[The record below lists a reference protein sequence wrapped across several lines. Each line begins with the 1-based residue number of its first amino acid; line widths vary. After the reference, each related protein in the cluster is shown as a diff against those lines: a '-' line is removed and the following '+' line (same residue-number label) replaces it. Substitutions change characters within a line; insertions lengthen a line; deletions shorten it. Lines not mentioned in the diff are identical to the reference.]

1 MRLIKLSANKPDF
14 KTVKFNKT
22 GISIILGKRHN
33 DDYTQNKKG
42 TYNSVGKSLIINL
55 VHFCLGSQKNP
66 EFESKLGTWEFFLDF
81 EIGSETFRVARTCVN
96 QGVVSL
102 NEKEMTVKEYTDFL
116 GSKVFTIPLES
127 KFLTFRSLIP
137 RFIRPQKSSYI
148 TYDSYLKNEQP
159 SGELVNNAFLLGLDI
174 FLILKKQGLKDELDR
189 VEEMKKSVENDPV
202 IKSFFS
208 SDEEDY
214 EIDVVDLKQRIGK
227 LEKGISEFKIAEDY
241 YQVVKEADQ
250 LKFELKTYENRA
262 SNYKTAIGNIEKSLE
277 YTPDIPKKK
286 IIDLYR
292 EAEIQLPGFVKKQ
305 LADVEEFNGKLLDN
319 RSQRLMREKHD
330 FEKKLKDVEAI
341 IKNLGKQ
348 KDSKLEYLNTRGA
361 LDEFT
366 KLNEQLKD
374 LRIRYDSIEKFR
386 LLKQEYKNKTEEL
399 KRDFSH
405 QNTATLD
412 YLAKNRELVEKNII
426 LFKELTDEFYEHK
439 RAGIDI
445 KSNEGINK
453 TRFEIKAKI
462 DDDKGDGVNDVKIF
476 CFDWTILKAQ
486 HNHNVKLLFHDS
498 RLLSE
503 IDSRQQATLMKVA
516 FDNTVQSDLQY
527 IISINQ
533 TTYDSLKAEMQEQ
546 EFKEIIENNII
557 LELTDE
563 SDKSKLLGIQVD
575 LDYDKE

>member
-14 KTVKFNKT
+14 KTLEFNRS

-33 DDYTQNKKG
+33 DDYSQNKKS
-42 TYNSVGKSLIINL
+42 TYNSVGKSLIITL
-55 VHFCLGSQKNP
+55 IHFCLGSQKNP
-66 EFESKLGTWEFFLDF
+66 EFEQKLNSWEFILEF
-81 EIGSETFRVARTCVN
+81 EIGAESFKVTRKCAN
-96 QGVVSL
+96 QGVVYL
-102 NEKEMTVKEYTDFL
+102 NDKELTLKEYTDLL
-116 GSKVFTIPLES
+116 GSKVFEIPPDS
-127 KFLTFRSLIP
+127 KYISFRSLIP

-148 TYDSYLKNEQP
+148 TYDNYLKNEQP
-159 SGELVNNAFLLGLDI
+159 TGELINNAFLLGLDI
-174 FLILKKQGLKDELDR
+174 FLILKKQALKEDFDK
-189 VEEMKKSVENDPV
+189 VEEMKKAVENDPI

-208 SDEEDY
+208 AEEDDY
-214 EIDVVDLKQRIGK
+214 EIDIVDLKQRIGK
-227 LEKGISEFKIAEDY
+227 LEKNIAEFRVAEDY
-241 YQVVKEADQ
+241 YNVVKEADQ
-250 LKFELKTYENRA
+250 LKLDLRAYENRA
-262 SNYKTAIGNIEKSLE
+262 SSYKTAITNIEKSLQ

-292 EAEIQLPGFVKKQ
+292 EAEVELPDFIKKQ
-305 LADVEEFNGKLLDN
+305 LADVEEFNSKLLDN
-319 RSQRLMREKHD
+319 RSQRLLKEKHD
-330 FEKKLKDVEAI
+330 FEKKLIDMEAI

-348 KDSKLEYLNTRGA
+348 KDAKLEYLDTRGA

-374 LRIRYDSIEKFR
+374 LKIRYNSIEKFR
-386 LLKQEYKNKTEEL
+386 SLKQEYKNKMEEL
-399 KRDFSH
+399 KREFSL

-412 YLAKNRELVEKNII
+412 YLAKHRSLIENNII
-426 LFKELTDEFYEHK
+426 LFKTLTEEFYEHK

-445 KSNEGINK
+445 KSNDGINK

-476 CFDWTILKAQ
+476 CFDWTILKAKHLHQ
-486 HNHNVKLLFHDS
+486 VKLIFHDS

-516 FDNTVQSDLQY
+516 FDNTTGNDLQY

-533 TTYDSLKAEMQEQ
+533 STYDALKNEMQAE
-546 EFKEIIENNII
+546 EFHDIIEENIV

-563 SDKSKLLGIQVD
+563 SDQSKLLGIQVD

>member
-42 TYNSVGKSLIINL
+42 TYNSVGKSLIISL
-55 VHFCLGSQKNP
+55 IHFCLGSHKNP
-66 EFESKLGTWEFFLDF
+66 EFESKLDAWEFFLEF
-81 EIGSETFRVARTCVN
+81 EIGNENFRVARNCIN
-96 QGVVSL
+96 QSFVSL
-102 NEKEMTVKEYTDFL
+102 NDTEMSIKDYTEFL
-116 GSKVFTIPLES
+116 GSKVFQLPSDS
-127 KFLTFRSLIP
+127 KFLSFRSLIP
-137 RFIRPQKSSYI
+137 RFIRPQKSSYL
-148 TYDSYLKNEQP
+148 TYDTYLKNEQP

-174 FLILKKQGLKDELDR
+174 SLILKKLTLKDELDR
-189 VEEMKKSVENDPV
+189 VEEMKKSVEGDPV

-208 SDEEDY
+208 ADEDDY
-214 EIDVVDLKQRIGK
+214 EIDVVDIKQKIGK
-227 LEKGISEFKIAEDY
+227 LEKGIADFKVAEDY

-250 LKFELKTYENRA
+250 IKFELKSYENRA
-262 SNYKTAIGNIEKSLE
+262 SNYKTAIGNIEKSLQ

-286 IIDLYR
+286 ILELYH
-292 EAEIQLPGFVKKQ
+292 EAQIQLPDYVKKQ
-305 LADVEEFNGKLLDN
+305 LADVEEFNSKLLGN
-319 RSQRLMREKHD
+319 RSQRLTREKHD
-330 FEKKLKDVEAI
+330 FEKKLQDIEAI

-348 KDSKLEYLNTRGA
+348 KDAKLEYLNTRGG

-366 KLNEQLKD
+366 KLNEKLKD
-374 LRIRYDSIEKFR
+374 LKIRYDSIEKFR

-399 KRDFSH
+399 KREFSH

-412 YLAKNRELVEKNII
+412 YLARNRALIEKNII

-476 CFDWTILKAQ
+476 CFDWAILKAQ
-486 HNHNVKLLFHDS
+486 HNHNVKMLFHDS

-516 FDNTVQSDLQY
+516 FDSTAECDLQY

-533 TTYDSLKAEMQEQ
+533 TTYDSLKAEMQSE
-546 EFKEIIENNII
+546 EFNAIIEDNII

-563 SDKSKLLGIQVD
+563 SNKSKLLGMQLD
-575 LDYDKE
+575 LDYDRE

>member
-42 TYNSVGKSLIINL
+42 TYNSVGKSLIISL
-55 VHFCLGSQKNP
+55 IHFCLGSQKNP
-66 EFESKLGTWEFFLDF
+66 EFESKLDTWEFFLEF
-81 EIGSETFRVARTCVN
+81 EIGEETFKVARNCIN
-96 QGVVSL
+96 QSVVSL
-102 NEKEMTVKEYTDFL
+102 NEKEMTIKDYTDFL
-116 GSKVFTIPLES
+116 VSKVFTIPEDA
-127 KFLTFRSLIP
+127 KFITFRSLIP

-148 TYDSYLKNEQP
+148 AYDNFLKNEQP
-159 SGELVNNAFLLGLDI
+159 AGELVNNAFLLGLDI
-174 FLILKKQGLKDELDR
+174 SLILKKQGLKDALDR
-189 VEEMKKSVENDPV
+189 VEDMKKSVENDPV

-208 SDEEDY
+208 SEDDDY

-227 LEKGISEFKIAEDY
+227 LEKGIFEFKVAEDY

-250 LKFELKTYENRA
+250 IKFELKTFENRA
-262 SNYKTAIGNIEKSLE
+262 SSYKTAIANIEKSLI

-286 IIDLYR
+286 ILDLYR
-292 EAEIQLPGFVKKQ
+292 EAEVQLPEFIKKQ
-305 LADVEEFNGKLLDN
+305 LSDVEEFNGKLLDN
-319 RSQRLMREKHD
+319 RSQRLIREKHD
-330 FEKKLKDVEAI
+330 FEKKLRDTEAI
-341 IKNLGKQ
+341 IRNLGKQ

-366 KLNEQLKD
+366 KLNEQLRD
-374 LRIRYDSIEKFR
+374 LKIRFDSIEKFR

-399 KRDFSH
+399 KREFSH

-412 YLAKNRELVEKNII
+412 YLAKHRELIEKNII

-516 FDNTVQSDLQY
+516 FDNTAKSDLQY

-533 TTYDSLKAEMQEQ
+533 TTYDSLKAEMQVD
-546 EFKEIIENNII
+546 EFNEIVEENII

-563 SDKSKLLGIQVD
+563 SDKSKLLGIQID

>member
-55 VHFCLGSQKNP
+55 IHFCLGSQKNP
-66 EFESKLGTWEFFLDF
+66 EFESKLDTWEFFLDF
-81 EIGSETFRVARTCVN
+81 EIGQETFKVARNCVN

-102 NEKEMTVKEYTDFL
+102 NEKEMTLKEYTDFL
-116 GSKVFTIPLES
+116 GTKVFAIPPES

-174 FLILKKQGLKDELDR
+174 SLILKKQGLKDDLDR
-189 VEEMKKSVENDPV
+189 VEEMKKSVESDPV

-208 SDEEDY
+208 SDEDDY
-214 EIDVVDLKQRIGK
+214 EIDVVDLKQKIGK
-227 LEKGISEFKIAEDY
+227 LEKSISEFKVAEDY

-250 LKFELKTYENRA
+250 LKFELKSYENRA
-262 SNYKTAIGNIEKSLE
+262 SSYKTAIGNIEKSLQ
-277 YTPDIPKKK
+277 YTPDIPRKK

-292 EAEIQLPGFVKKQ
+292 EAEIQLPDYVKKQ

-319 RSQRLMREKHD
+319 RSQRLIREKND
-330 FEKKLKDVEAI
+330 FEKKLRDVEAI
-341 IKNLGKQ
+341 IKNLGRQ

-374 LRIRYDSIEKFR
+374 LKIRYDSIEKFR

-399 KRDFSH
+399 KREFSL

-412 YLAKNRELVEKNII
+412 YLTRKRELIEKNII

-516 FDNTVQSDLQY
+516 YDNTAESDLQY
-527 IISINQ
+527 VISINQ
-533 TTYDSLKAEMQEQ
+533 TTYDSLKAEMQVD
-546 EFKEIIENNII
+546 EFNDIIEDNII